1 MMYVDAIITY
11 IITCINALSTTFLII
26 LGFNMT
32 QQKIIEGIG
41 LPLTLKT
48 TTLQE
53 RFPEYFIISGDKTI
67 EQTRAKYGLT
77 FSQFFQKNF
86 NDPIRQEQRQ
96 LFSQIVEYSK
106 DFKKIAWDLTNLSK
120 KDRAKVMGHYPEAEF
135 TAVVFEFEG
144 YEEEI
149 IQLNYERGL
158 STGKVIPEKVIIN
171 MIKNYEPVTKKEG
184 FSEIITLNTIPSII
198 ALKNAA

>member
-1 MMYVDAIITY
+1 MP
-11 IITCINALSTTFLII
+11 CQQLFLII

-41 LPLTLKT
+41 LPLTRKT

-120 KDRAKVMGHYPEAEF
+120 KDRAKVMGYYPEAEF

-158 STGKVIPEKVIIN
+158 STGKVIPKKVIIN

-198 ALKNAA
+198 AFENAA